1 MLEQMEKR
9 LKFVICL
16 RNEGCD
22 DLSLRKIYQMLPDET
37 AAEDGYVRII
47 DDSGE
52 DFLYPA
58 DYFIEVKLPQ
68 EVEDALL
75 IAA

>member
-1 MLEQMEKR
+1 MLEQMDIH
-9 LKFVICL
+9 LKFVVCL

-22 DLSLRKIYQMLPDET
+22 DLSLRKIYQILPDET
-37 AAEDGYVRII
+37 ATEDNYIRVI

-58 DYFIEVKLPQ
+58 DYFIEIKLPQ
-68 EVEDALL
+68 EVEEALS